1 MNQAETVASHIRA
14 LPGFAMVAPTRY
26 GHMGATLTDA
36 ALQAGVTWKN
46 TVRPRAERV
55 AQYPNAKTT
64 SGFARLL
71 DELGADALLNWH
83 GRKLRTLRALVDV
96 LLEQNVETEDQLLT
110 WLEEP
115 ANRER
120 LRQIKGIKNKT
131 ADYLAQDIA
140 VDRHLSNFVAEAGV
154 PTNSYSEAHQV
165 IRDAAEFLGIESS
178 TLDHSIWLYMSERA
192 KIAAVKLCKSLQA
205 NAGNGHACGPTR

>member
-1 MNQAETVASHIRA
+1 MTIHDFKHSALQNSDSSARLVLRFCLAIVASCSRTDKLRA
-14 LPGFAMVAPTRY
+14 HGRDID
-26 GHMGATLTDA
+26 G

-46 TVRPRAERV
+46 TVRPRAERG

-64 SGFARLL
+64 SGFSRLL
-71 DELGADALLNWH
+71 DELGAESLLNWH

-110 WLEEP
+110 WLEQP

-140 VDRHLSNFVAEAGV
+140 IDRHLSNFVAEAGV
-154 PTNSYSEAHQV
+154 PTNSYGEAHQI
-165 IRDAAEFLGIESS
+165 IRDAAELLGIETA
-178 TLDHSIWLYMSERA
+178 TL
-192 KIAAVKLCKSLQA
+192 
-205 NAGNGHACGPTR
+205 